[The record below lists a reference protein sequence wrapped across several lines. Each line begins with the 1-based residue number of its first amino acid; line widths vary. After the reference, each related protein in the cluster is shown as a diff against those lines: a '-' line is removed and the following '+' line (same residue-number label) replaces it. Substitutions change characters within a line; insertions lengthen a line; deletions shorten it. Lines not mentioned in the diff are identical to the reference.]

1 MRWKTNCTIFNTQ
14 LRIKFRKRSL
24 RSKGAASMLQ
34 VTSCYA
40 GANQRGQKGEQNRAE
55 NEQIQRQ
62 RKESKGTSE
71 VRRQR
76 HCARTTIK
84 AAPTV
89 STRPASEN
97 IATTTS
103 HIQTAPNQRAAA
115 GRLLLL

>member
-1 MRWKTNCTIFNTQ
+1 
-14 LRIKFRKRSL
+14 
-24 RSKGAASMLQ
+24 MLH

-40 GANQRGQKGEQNRAE
+40 EANQRGKKGEQNRAE

-62 RKESKGTSE
+62 RKESKGPSE

-76 HCARTTIK
+76 HCVRTTIK

-103 HIQTAPNQRAAA
+103 HIQTAQNQRAPA
-115 GRLLLL
+115 GGLLLV